1 VSIPDQDVLT
11 IKQLSEHL
19 MVSEKTIYRMLEKK
33 RLPALRI
40 GAQWRFRKRD
50 IDAWLDDQV
59 RKVDLEG
66 NRAVLDDLEHSE
78 IDIHALLEPANIW
91 LDLTAASRDEAL
103 LRMVTRAVLDEA
115 VDRQTLYES
124 IRAREVLCST
134 ALVDDAAF
142 PHPNEQA
149 AFRFTRKRVLL
160 AIASKPIDFADP
172 HGHRPRVIAMILA
185 RTAQGYLLTIS
196 RAIKLFADHHLIGQL
211 TTATSTD
218 EVVGLIRSAE
228 ARLTVPTT

>member
-1 VSIPDQDVLT
+1 MSVPDHDVLT
-11 IKQLSEHL
+11 IKQLSEYL

-33 RLPALRI
+33 RLPAIRI

-91 LDLTAASRDEAL
+91 LDVPVTSRDEAL
-103 LRMVTRAVLDEA
+103 LWMVSHAMLDEA
-115 VDRQTLYES
+115 VDRQALYES

-134 ALVDDAAF
+134 ALFDDAAF
-142 PHPNEQA
+142 PHPNETA
-149 AFRFTRKRVLL
+149 TFRFSHKRVLV

-172 HGHRPRVIAMILA
+172 HGHRPRVLAMILA

-196 RAIKLFADHHLIGQL
+196 RAIKLFSDHHLIEQL
-211 TTATSTD
+211 TTATNTD
-218 EVVGLIRSAE
+218 AVVDLIRSAE